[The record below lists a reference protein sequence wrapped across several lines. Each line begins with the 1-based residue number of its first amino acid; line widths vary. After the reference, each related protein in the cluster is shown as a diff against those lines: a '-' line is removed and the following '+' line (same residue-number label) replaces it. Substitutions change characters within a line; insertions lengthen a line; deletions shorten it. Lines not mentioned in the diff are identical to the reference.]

1 MLKCDICGR
10 DCRALVSYAALKTK
24 FKLACKEC
32 YKKMGGKI

>member
-10 DCRALVSYAALKTK
+10 ECKSLVSYAGLKTK

-32 YKKMGGKI
+32 YEKLKEKK